1 MAVCD
6 HMVAGARPA
15 TMVAAADGGAWWGNE
30 AEWEEEGGGVPKDGE
45 LTRSALEG
53 TATAGEER
61 RRRIGP
67 RMVAAGGG
75 EDSDGGG
82 DCGYP
87 ATIPSA

>member
-1 MAVCD
+1 M
-6 HMVAGARPA
+6 
-15 TMVAAADGGAWWGNE
+15 E
-30 AEWEEEGGGVPKDGE
+30 E
-45 LTRSALEG
+45 LTRNAVEG
-53 TATAGEER
+53 SATAGEER